1 MNTALTALIEHEA
14 NLPPPP
20 QVQVLVQRLRERFGV
35 HALAVLFYGSC
46 RRSHDAGDSLVDLYV
61 LVDDYRAAYR
71 HRLPAWANHL
81 LAPNVYY
88 LEATHLGRTLRAK
101 VAVVSLEQFERGTS
115 NGFQPYFWGR
125 FAQPCSVLHT
135 ADEIVARRLKQALGQ
150 AVVTF
155 AQRVVPCLPER
166 FDARS
171 LWTQGLLMSYATELR
186 AEQADRIRAL
196 YADSRD
202 ELDARARAVA
212 EGCGWSHDD
221 QGRYRNPTPAPARR
235 RATRAW
241 LARRVLG
248 KLTSPLRLLKAS
260 FTFDGGI
267 TYIAWKI
274 ERHSGVKIDVT
285 PLMQRFPRLS
295 GLGAFWRIWWQG
307 GFR

>member
-1 MNTALTALIEHEA
+1 MNTALTTLIEHEA

-20 QVQVLVQRLRERFGV
+20 QVQVLVQRLRARFGA

-46 RRSHDAGDSLVDLYV
+46 RRSHDIGNGLVDLYV
-61 LVDDYRAAYR
+61 LVDDYRATYR
-71 HRLPAWANHL
+71 HRLPAWANRL

-88 LEATHLGRTLRAK
+88 LEATHLGRTLRTK
-101 VAVVSLEQFERGTS
+101 YTVVSLDQFERGTS
-115 NGFQPYFWGR
+115 SWFQPYFWGR
-125 FAQPCSVLHT
+125 FAQPSSVLYT
-135 ADEIVARRLKQALGQ
+135 ADDAVARRVERALEA

-155 AQRVVPCLPER
+155 AQRVLPCLPER
-166 FDARS
+166 FDAQT

-186 AEQADRIRAL
+186 AEQNDRIRAL

-212 EGCGWSHDD
+212 QVCGWRDD
-221 QGRYRNPTPAPARR
+221 GEGLYRNPTPALARR
-235 RATRAW
+235 RAAPAW
-241 LARRVLG
+241 FARRALG
-248 KLTSPLRLLKAS
+248 KLLSPLRLLKAS

-274 ERHSGVKIDVT
+274 ERHSGVKIEVT
-285 PLMQRFPRLS
+285 PRMRRYPRLS